1 MACKSRKGR
10 AWKSYCDA
18 QKSDLP
24 DRHPGD
30 AVKHQFIRFIL
41 VGAIA
46 AAANIGS
53 RVFFSQF
60 INFEYAIVPA
70 YLVGMAIAFAL
81 SRHFV
86 FDGAKNRIEGQIA
99 RFIIINLIA
108 LVQIWIISVGLAD
121 YVFPFIGFTWRPEFV
136 AHTIGVLSPVI
147 TSYLGHKHFTFRKSL
162 GGHA

>member
-1 MACKSRKGR
+1 M
-10 AWKSYCDA
+10 
-18 QKSDLP
+18 
-24 DRHPGD
+24 
-30 AVKHQFIRFIL
+30 L

-53 RVFFSQF
+53 RIFFSQF
-60 INFEYAIVPA
+60 INFEYAIVLA

-86 FDGAKNRIEGQIA
+86 FDGSENRIEGQIA

-121 YVFPFIGFTWRPEFV
+121 YVFPFIEFTWRPELV

-147 TSYLGHKHFTFRKSL
+147 TSYLGHKHFTFRKLSSEKI
-162 GGHA
+162 